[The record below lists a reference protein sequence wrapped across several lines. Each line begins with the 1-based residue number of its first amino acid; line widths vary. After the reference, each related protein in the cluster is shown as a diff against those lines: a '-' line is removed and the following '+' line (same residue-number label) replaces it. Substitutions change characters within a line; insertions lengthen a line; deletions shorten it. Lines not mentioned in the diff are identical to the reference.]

1 VSGIRLAALPLDTEA
16 AVIATAEL
24 TGLPVYVSWTGD
36 EWLMS
41 EEAPDVACWVY
52 MPPAMAQAMAQ
63 AA

>member
-1 VSGIRLAALPLDTEA
+1 VSGIRLAALPLDIEA
-16 AVIATAEL
+16 AAIATGIA

-41 EEAPDVACWVY
+41 EAAPDVACWVF
-52 MPPAMAQAMAQ
+52 MTPSMAQ